1 MLPAYLFEVSET
13 TTSIIEETESEVT
26 KMEKSESPAKKKFS
40 AVAKRVMM
48 VKQVHAAVTTI
59 VDGEDSQEI
68 WPATAAWFL
77 GPKAEN
83 LELLKTL
90 VTKAIDEHAEF
101 RKYKYF
107 PLDPEYVTKK
117 LETEPAFQE
126 ATEDLR
132 DNLDILCQRL
142 KNSVPFS
149 NFRSQ
154 VSMIFYYLLLLFKLY
169 IFFLR
174 ATCYGTPL

>member
-1 MLPAYLFEVSET
+1 MIVRQIAT
-13 TTSIIEETESEVT
+13 TVL
-26 KMEKSESPAKKKFS
+26 
-40 AVAKRVMM
+40 
-48 VKQVHAAVTTI
+48 
-59 VDGEDSQEI
+59 DGEDTQEI

-83 LELLKTL
+83 LQLLKTL
-90 VTKAIDEHAEF
+90 VNKALDEHAEY

-117 LETEPAFQE
+117 LEKEQAFQD
-126 ATEDLR
+126 ATEELR
-132 DNLDILCQRL
+132 DNLEILCERL

-154 VSMIFYYLLLLFKLY
+154 V
-169 IFFLR
+169 
-174 ATCYGTPL
+174 